1 MSARPWIHVVIDPV
15 NHSAFVAG
23 WKARE
28 LVVSCGGRPLWSR
41 LRRAWSTSEQTAI
54 DVLAMAERDGLAVR
68 YERVGD
74 DS

>member
-1 MSARPWIHVVIDPV
+1 MSTRPWISVIIDPV
-15 NHSAFVAG
+15 NHSAFVG
-23 WKARE
+23 GCKARE

-41 LRRAWSTSEQTAI
+41 ARRSWSTSEQTAT

-74 DS
+74 ES

>member
-1 MSARPWIHVVIDPV
+1 MRSRPWVSVVIDPV
-15 NHSAFVAG
+15 NHAAFVGG

-28 LVVSCGGRPLWSR
+28 LVVACGGRPLWSR
-41 LRRAWSTSEQTAI
+41 RRQSWSTSEKTAI

-68 YERVGD
+68 YERIGD